1 MYLAIMVFVR
11 RPGALALLLGLAAC
25 ARSAGSPT
33 AAQPDADTRAD
44 SIILDSTRAA
54 SILPEVPAVRGPLA
68 IRVAYPSPDAMVRAR
83 DSSFLLGSVGTG
95 DARLTINGYPVR
107 VWPNGAWLAWIPL
120 PHDSLMRFHIA
131 ARTATDSSVLDYTV
145 RRGGWA
151 PPRGPE
157 LWVDSASLA
166 PRGRVWWPA
175 GEYLTLSA
183 RASEGAQVRLRLP
196 DGTIVPLFAES
207 RLEEIPE
214 AIRAFDRDTVN
225 LITSVRRDRYV
236 GVLRGRSLGPAPGP
250 VLRSPWIPPAAVLLP
265 PVAVPLTPDSVA
277 WGVVEAIRG
286 ADTVRARWPLQIG
299 LLDTLP
305 VIAELD
311 DDTAATGLT
320 DRVIVGRAVPGGTYH
335 WFFPNGTR
343 ARVSGRLNDDLRL
356 QLAPESEAWIAAA
369 EARPVPGI
377 TAVPA
382 VVGSVRLT
390 PMKDRVRVRVPL
402 SHRVPFKVSESDRT
416 LTLHLYGALGDVNWI
431 QYGAHDTLIRRVAWA
446 QDDRDEVTL
455 TLDLGRSLWGYHAR
469 WERGDLIL
477 DIRRPPSL
485 DPDGS
490 LKGHLIAVDPG
501 HPPGGATG
509 PTGLREAV
517 ANLGIGLEVKRLLER
532 EGALVLMTR
541 TEDVPLDLWPRVD
554 LAERAG
560 AELLVSIHNNALP
573 DGVNPLANNGASVY
587 YNQPR
592 SVALARAVQTALVSR
607 LGVRDLGIGRGDLAM
622 VRTTWMPSVL
632 TEGLFVIVPWQEAA
646 LRSPRGHR
654 LYAEAVVEGVRRFLR
669 ERALEP

>member
-11 RPGALALLLGLAAC
+11 RPGLLVLLLGFAAC
-25 ARSAGSPT
+25 ARSAGSP
-33 AAQPDADTRAD
+33 AAAPPDAGTIAD
-44 SIILDSTRAA
+44 STALDTTRTRSA
-54 SILPEVPAVRGPLA
+54 LPEVPAVRGPLA
-68 IRVAYPSPDAMVRAR
+68 IRVVYPSPDAAVRAR

-95 DARLTINGYPVR
+95 EASLSINGYPVR
-107 VWPNGAWLAWIPL
+107 VWPNGSWLAWIPL

-145 RRGGWA
+145 RRAGWA

-157 LWVDSASLA
+157 LWLDSMSLA
-166 PRGRVWWPA
+166 PRGRAWWPA

-183 RASEGAQVRLRLP
+183 RASEGALVRLRLP
-196 DGTIVPLFAES
+196 DGTIVPLLAES
-207 RLEEIPE
+207 RLEEVPE
-214 AIRAFDRDTVN
+214 GIRAFDHDTVN
-225 LITSVRRDRYV
+225 LITPVRRDRYV
-236 GVLRGRSLGPAPGP
+236 GVLRGRSIGPNPGP
-250 VLRSPWIPPAAVLLP
+250 VLPNPWLP
-265 PVAVPLTPDSVA
+265 PVAVGLLPDSMTWA
-277 WGVVEAIRG
+277 VVEAIRG
-286 ADTVRARWPLQIG
+286 DDTVRARWPLQVV

-320 DRVIVGRAVPGGTYH
+320 DRIAVGRAVPGGTYH

-369 EARPVPGI
+369 EARPIPGL

-382 VVGSVRLT
+382 VVGSLRLT
-390 PMKDRVRVRVPL
+390 PMKDRVRIRVPL
-402 SHRVPFKVSESDRT
+402 SHRVPFQVTESDRS
-416 LTLHLYGALGDVNWI
+416 LTVRLYGALGDVNWI
-431 QYGAHDTLIRRVAWA
+431 QYGAQDTLIRRVAWA
-446 QDDRDEVTL
+446 QDDRNEVTL
-455 TLDLGRSLWGYHAR
+455 TLELARRLWGYRAS

-477 DIRRPPSL
+477 DVRRPPPL
-485 DPDGS
+485 DPNGS
-490 LKGHLIAVDPG
+490 LKGRLIAVDPG

-509 PTGLREAV
+509 PTGLQEAE
-517 ANLGIGLEVKRLLER
+517 ANLGIGLELRRLLEQ
-532 EGALVLMTR
+532 EGARVFMTR
-541 TEDVPLDLWPRVD
+541 TKDVPLELWPRVD

-560 AELLVSIHNNALP
+560 AEILVSIHNNALP
-573 DGVNPLANNGASVY
+573 DGVNPFTNDGTSAY

-592 SVALARAVQTALVSR
+592 SVPLARAVQTALVRR
-607 LGVRDLGIGRGDLAM
+607 LGARDLGIGRGDLAM

-632 TEGLFVIVPWQEAA
+632 TEGLFVIVPEQEAA

-654 LYAEAVVEGVRRFLR
+654 LYAEAVVEGIRRFLR
-669 ERALEP
+669 ERALDP